1 MQRPSK
7 REIHLKIKR
16 AKAIVEQVDILIIE
30 PDVIAEDAIELGY
43 RIESLESILMQILD
57 ELEIQHYAGDHPPQ
71 RSYEREIINSELFA
85 FKWKSKRLGCKV
97 YLKFCIKNDKFYLV
111 SLHKDRV

>member
-7 REIHLKIKR
+7 REIHLKLER
-16 AKAIVEQVDILIIE
+16 AKTIVEHVDILIIE

-43 RIESLESILMQILD
+43 RIEKLKAILIQILD
-57 ELEIQHYAGDHPPQ
+57 ELEIQHYAGDYPPQ
-71 RSYEREIINSELFA
+71 RSYEREILNSELFA
-85 FKWKSKRLGCKV
+85 FKWKSKRLGCTV

-111 SLHKDRV
+111 SLHQNRV